1 MYRFRSSFLFN
12 KFSFKTKENKQTRR
26 QESVKKMKDLSNCFK
41 HLFSIFNGFN
51 LLIIVLLTLYSVDV
65 QSQNLVDRIVID
77 AGHGGKDPGASGKH
91 SREKDI
97 VLAIALKTGALI
109 EANFKDI
116 NLIYTRKTDVFIPLN
131 TRATIANNFKADL
144 FISIHCNSNPSS
156 SPKGSETY
164 IMGMHKSEENL
175 KVAML
180 ENSAILLED
189 DYKTNYEGFDP
200 SSTENHIIF
209 NFFQNSFQSQNIE
222 MATAIQ
228 KEFKINTAVQDRG
241 VKEAGFWVL
250 YKTAMPGILIEL
262 GFLSNPTDEAYL
274 LSEKGQ
280 NQMAKAI
287 FNAIEAYKIKHD
299 EMEQLKLASMTDQ
312 TQNNQLDQSDTEKA
326 SFRVQFLS
334 LSKEKKLTENK
345 YKQIPDIKTYFYK
358 GMYRYTSGDT
368 PNYVEALNI
377 QNQLRKM
384 GFKDAFIIALFN
396 GERISIE
403 EGKKLNE
410 Q

>member
-1 MYRFRSSFLFN
+1 MKDILNSLKYRFP
-12 KFSFKTKENKQTRR
+12 
-26 QESVKKMKDLSNCFK
+26 
-41 HLFSIFNGFN
+41 IYNG
-51 LLIIVLLTLYSVDV
+51 LALALIVFLTLYGVDI

-97 VLAIALKTGALI
+97 VLSIALKTGKLI
-109 EANFKDI
+109 EKNLKDVNI
-116 NLIYTRKTDVFIPLN
+116 IYTRKTDVFIPLN
-131 TRATIANNFKADL
+131 TRAKIANNSKADL

-156 SPKGSETY
+156 QPKGSETY
-164 IMGMHKSEENL
+164 VMGMHKSEANL
-175 KVAML
+175 QVAML

-200 SSTENHIIF
+200 SSIENHIIF
-209 NFFQNSFQSQNIE
+209 NFFQNSFQSQNLE
-222 MATAIQ
+222 MATAVQ
-228 KEFKINTAVQDRG
+228 AQFKKNTAVRDRG
-241 VKEAGFWVL
+241 VKSAGFWVL

-262 GFLSNPTDEAYL
+262 GFLSNPIDEAYL

-280 NQMAKAI
+280 NQMAAAI
-287 FNAIEAYKIKHD
+287 YNALKEYKIKHD
-299 EMEQLKLASMTDQ
+299 ALELQKLGMTANDVKKIRA
-312 TQNNQLDQSDTEKA
+312 NKKEIKDV

-334 LSKEKKLTENK
+334 LSTDKKLTGKK
-345 YKQIPDIKTYFYK
+345 YTKLPDIKSYFHK

-368 PNYVEALNI
+368 HNYTEIVNL
-377 QNQLRKM
+377 QNQVRKM

-396 GERISIE
+396 DQRISIA
-403 EGKKLNE
+403 EGRKLSG

>member
-1 MYRFRSSFLFN
+1 MKDILNSLKYRFP
-12 KFSFKTKENKQTRR
+12 
-26 QESVKKMKDLSNCFK
+26 
-41 HLFSIFNGFN
+41 IYNG
-51 LLIIVLLTLYSVDV
+51 LALALIVFLTLYGVDI

-97 VLAIALKTGALI
+97 VLSIALKTGKLI
-109 EANFKDI
+109 EKNLKDVNI
-116 NLIYTRKTDVFIPLN
+116 IYTRKTDVFIPLN
-131 TRATIANNFKADL
+131 TRAKIANNSKADL

-156 SPKGSETY
+156 QPKGSETY
-164 IMGMHKSEENL
+164 VMGMHKSEANL
-175 KVAML
+175 QVAML

-200 SSTENHIIF
+200 SSIENHIIF
-209 NFFQNSFQSQNIE
+209 NFFQNSFQSQNLE
-222 MATAIQ
+222 MATAVQ
-228 KEFKINTAVQDRG
+228 AQFKRNTAVRDRG
-241 VKEAGFWVL
+241 VKSAGFWVL

-262 GFLSNPTDEAYL
+262 GFLSNPIDEAYL

-280 NQMAKAI
+280 NQMAAAI
-287 FNAIEAYKIKHD
+287 YNALKEYKIKHD
-299 EMEQLKLASMTDQ
+299 ALELQKLGMTANDVKKIRA
-312 TQNNQLDQSDTEKA
+312 NKKGIKDV

-334 LSKEKKLTENK
+334 LSTDKKLTGKK
-345 YKQIPDIKTYFYK
+345 YTKLPDIKSYFHK

-368 PNYVEALNI
+368 HNYTEIVNL
-377 QNQLRKM
+377 QNQVRKM

-396 GERISIE
+396 DQRISIA
-403 EGKKLNE
+403 EGRKLSG

>member
-1 MYRFRSSFLFN
+1 MKDILNSLKYRFP
-12 KFSFKTKENKQTRR
+12 
-26 QESVKKMKDLSNCFK
+26 
-41 HLFSIFNGFN
+41 IYNG
-51 LLIIVLLTLYSVDV
+51 LALALIVFFTLYGVDI

-97 VLAIALKTGALI
+97 VLSIALKTGKLI
-109 EANFKDI
+109 EKNLKDVNI
-116 NLIYTRKTDVFIPLN
+116 IYTRKTDVFIPLN
-131 TRATIANNFKADL
+131 TRAKIANNSKADL

-156 SPKGSETY
+156 QPKGSETY
-164 IMGMHKSEENL
+164 VMGMHKSEANL
-175 KVAML
+175 QVAML

-200 SSTENHIIF
+200 SSIENHIIF
-209 NFFQNSFQSQNIE
+209 NFFQNSFQSQNLE
-222 MATAIQ
+222 MATAVQ
-228 KEFKINTAVQDRG
+228 AQFKRNTAVRDRG
-241 VKEAGFWVL
+241 VKSAGFWVL

-262 GFLSNPTDEAYL
+262 GFLSNPIDEAYL

-280 NQMAKAI
+280 NQMAAAI
-287 FNAIEAYKIKHD
+287 YNAIKEYKIKHD
-299 EMEQLKLASMTDQ
+299 ALELQKLGMTANDVKK
-312 TQNNQLDQSDTEKA
+312 TRANKKEIKDV

-334 LSKEKKLTENK
+334 LSTDKKLTGKK
-345 YKQIPDIKTYFYK
+345 YTKLPDIKSYFHK

-368 PNYVEALNI
+368 HNYTEIVNL
-377 QNQLRKM
+377 QNQVRKM

-396 GERISIE
+396 DQRISIA
-403 EGKKLNE
+403 EGRKLSG